1 MPGTTPRDHQLTH
14 HVQPSRKPPASES
27 NPRPMMDDKDV
38 ITLNEA
44 AALLRVHPVT
54 LRKRAVAWGV
64 PHRRLG
70 AEWRFSRKVLIAWIQ
85 HREEDAA

>member
-1 MPGTTPRDHQLTH
+1 METTDILTI
-14 HVQPSRKPPASES
+14 K
-27 NPRPMMDDKDV
+27 
-38 ITLNEA
+38 EA

-70 AEWRFSRKVLIAWIQ
+70 AEWRFSRTVLIAWLQ
-85 HREEDAA
+85 EREAA

>member
-1 MPGTTPRDHQLTH
+1 MRAVT
-14 HVQPSRKPPASES
+14 
-27 NPRPMMDDKDV
+27 RPWDCFVSADIDDV
-38 ITLNEA
+38 LNVVEA

-70 AEWRFSRKVLIAWIQ
+70 SEWRFSKRMLLEWLRGQ
-85 HREEDAA
+85 SN